1 MLEAKRQKSRPR
13 GATGAM
19 QLRFQRDIIV
29 VVVDRWE
36 AERRGRTGWNGGRI
50 GRVAT
55 GAAVGR
61 EEGHAGPAAAGR
73 QGRQSVGC
81 SAVQTRAGTHAA
93 AVSQPVRHGLSPV
106 SLSLLLSRSLPV
118 RLSVGGHMHW
128 GARAERE
135 TSAVCKWTGAGLAAC
150 ARLGPAPAASKCTTN
165 FARGFQLPAAA
176 HLGQQ
181 LSLCHLQPSAQ
192 PRLGWAGLVHFD
204 LTGLCRLL
212 DLCYA

>member
-106 SLSLLLSRSLPV
+106 CLSLLLSRSL
-118 RLSVGGHMHW
+118 LSVCRSGGAHAL
-128 GARAERE
+128 GGQGRKGDQRGLQVDRGRA
-135 TSAVCKWTGAGLAAC
+135 SSVCQAWPCTCRVQVHHQLWTGV
-150 ARLGPAPAASKCTTN
+150 PAASCSTPT
-165 FARGFQLPAAA
+165 PAAVA
-176 HLGQQ
+176 
-181 LSLCHLQPSAQ
+181 LSPAAVSPAST
-192 PRLGWAGLVHFD
+192 WLVWI
-204 LTGLCRLL
+204 
-212 DLCYA
+212 